1 MVWHP
6 VKRVWSADL
15 GSGIVHQEPDMLRA
29 VKVTYWR
36 FAEHGIARSSTYPAF
51 RVKELQN

>member
-6 VKRVWSADL
+6 VKRVWFADL
-15 GSGIVHQEPDMLRA
+15 DSGIARLELDMLRA

-36 FAEHGIARSSTYPAF
+36 FAKHGTAPPSTYPISH
-51 RVKELQN
+51 VKELQN